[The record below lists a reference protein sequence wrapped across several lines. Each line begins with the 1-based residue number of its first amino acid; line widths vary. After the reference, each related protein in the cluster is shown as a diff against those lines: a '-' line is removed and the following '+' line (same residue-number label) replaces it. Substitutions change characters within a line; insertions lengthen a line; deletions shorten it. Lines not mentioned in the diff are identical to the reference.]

1 MNPSKASHELTM
13 AALAPGPF
21 RTACDAGWDWVS
33 HVAGPE
39 GFDALG
45 GVLPVL
51 VHEVRNYLGL
61 TRARAQIIAR
71 GLSANP
77 QQDAA
82 WILGAIDRL
91 DQALQRVMRLEASPS
106 LECRPCSITALL
118 QDVAGLF
125 EPLAHQRRSTLIVES
140 DVSITGS
147 DLVELDADAMRE
159 VLVNL
164 VQNAIE
170 AMPAGG
176 TVRLR
181 ACADADWVTISVED
195 EGPGIPPDVAARI
208 FDPFYTTKQRGT
220 GLGLAI
226 CRRIV
231 EAHQGCIW
239 FESRPGRG
247 TTFFVRL
254 PRCRRAV

>member
-1 MNPSKASHELTM
+1 M
-13 AALAPGPF
+13 
-21 RTACDAGWDWVS
+21 S
-33 HVAGPE
+33 HVASPE

-45 GVLPVL
+45 GVLAAL

-82 WILGAIDRL
+82 WILGVIDRL
-91 DQALQRVMRLEASPS
+91 DTALQRVMRLGTSPS
-106 LECRPCSITALL
+106 LECRPCSVTALL
-118 QDVAGLF
+118 QDVALLF
-125 EPLAHQRRSTLIVES
+125 EPLAHQRPVTLVVES
-140 DVSITGS
+140 AVNLGGADQ
-147 DLVELDADAMRE
+147 VELDADAVRE

-176 TVRLR
+176 TVRLK
-181 ACADADWVTISVED
+181 ACADAEWVTFSVED
-195 EGPGIPPDVAARI
+195 EGPGIPPEAATRI

-231 EAHQGCIW
+231 EAHQGHIW
-239 FESRPGRG
+239 FESGPGRG

-254 PRCRRAV
+254 PRCRRAA